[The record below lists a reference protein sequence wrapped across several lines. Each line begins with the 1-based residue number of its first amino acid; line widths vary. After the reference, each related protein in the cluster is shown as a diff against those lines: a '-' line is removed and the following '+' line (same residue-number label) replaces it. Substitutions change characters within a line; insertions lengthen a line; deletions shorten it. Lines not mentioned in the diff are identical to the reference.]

1 MERFSSLFDIFNYA
15 DAEPVSR
22 TKKKSGLQVKQLGN
36 FTPASEE
43 QCCLGVWRLS
53 ETRDHLSAFLDRRNL
68 NVLQNP
74 HPGQELRA
82 WPCKPLLMVFS
93 ESTQEAGKTSLSYCS
108 LCPGFPARFLEGQK
122 SILQC
127 GINCVRICN
136 FWWRASSARWC
147 HITKSRPVF
156 HAQKVTFC
164 HATIMTSVSL
174 SLCIPEKE
182 LYLLAYPLSCLKNV

>member
-1 MERFSSLFDIFNYA
+1 MLRGWNQALGKAEARARERRSEAAGRKFTFIFSNLERLSSLFDIFNYA
-15 DAEPVSR
+15 GAEPISR
-22 TKKKSGLQVKQLGN
+22 TKKKSGLQLKQLGN

-53 ETRDHLSAFLDRRNL
+53 ETRDHLSALLDRRNL

-74 HPGQELRA
+74 RPGQELRA

-93 ESTQEAGKTSLSYCS
+93 QSTQETGKMSLSCCS
-108 LCPGFPARFLEGQK
+108 LCPGFLARFLEGQK

-136 FWWRASSARWC
+136 FTVGNTAISDG
-147 HITKSRPVF
+147 
-156 HAQKVTFC
+156 
-164 HATIMTSVSL
+164 
-174 SLCIPEKE
+174 E
-182 LYLLAYPLSCLKNV
+182 

>member
-1 MERFSSLFDIFNYA
+1 MRLQGGNSHSFLATWRGSQACLTFLIMLVQSLFQGQ
-15 DAEPVSR
+15 
-22 TKKKSGLQVKQLGN
+22 KKKSGLQLKQLGN

-53 ETRDHLSAFLDRRNL
+53 ETRDHLSALLDRRNL

-74 HPGQELRA
+74 RPGQELRA

-93 ESTQEAGKTSLSYCS
+93 QSTQETGKMSLSCCS
-108 LCPGFPARFLEGQK
+108 LCPGFLARFLEGQK

-136 FWWRASSARWC
+136 FTVGNTAISDG
-147 HITKSRPVF
+147 
-156 HAQKVTFC
+156 
-164 HATIMTSVSL
+164 
-174 SLCIPEKE
+174 E
-182 LYLLAYPLSCLKNV
+182 